1 MSKKEDT
8 ESTELKLPDE
18 KKLGISERF
27 DIDNPGEIFKFIQE
41 TFFPNMP
48 LEMISDLTLVDIDRL
63 MRTVNQIWLRMEINK
78 RYPEAQLQTDAYVSQ
93 MKEYLMLAVS
103 KKRGGRIEVLLHA
116 IGGMPMQQERKK
128 WFR

>member
-1 MSKKEDT
+1 MSKPENT
-8 ESTELKLPDE
+8 EPDLKMPDE

-41 TFFPNMP
+41 TFYPNMP
-48 LEMISDLTLVDIDRL
+48 LEMISDLSPMEIDRL

-78 RYPEAQLQTDAYVSQ
+78 LYPNAQLQTDAYVNQ

-103 KKRGGRIEVLLHA
+103 KKRGGRTEVLLHA
-116 IGGMPMQQERKK
+116 IGGMPVQQERKR

>member
-1 MSKKEDT
+1 MSKKD
-8 ESTELKLPDE
+8 SDLDDIKMPDE
-18 KKLGISERF
+18 KKFGISERF

-41 TFFPNMP
+41 TFYPNMP

-78 RYPEAQLQTDAYVSQ
+78 RYPTAKLQTDAYTSQ
-93 MKEYLMLAVS
+93 MKEYLMLSVS
-103 KKRGGRIEVLLHA
+103 KKRGGRSEVLLHA
-116 IGGMPMQQERKK
+116 IGGMPVQQERKR

>member
-1 MSKKEDT
+1 MSKKEDS
-8 ESTELKLPDE
+8 EPDLKMPDE

-27 DIDNPGEIFKFIQE
+27 DIDNPGEVFKFIQE
-41 TFFPNMP
+41 TFYPNMP
-48 LEMISDLTLVDIDRL
+48 LEMISDLTSVDIDRL
-63 MRTVNQIWLRMEINK
+63 MRTVNQIWLRIESNK

-103 KKRGGRIEVLLHA
+103 KKRGGRTEVLLHA
-116 IGGMPMQQERKK
+116 IGGMPVKEERKR

>member
-1 MSKKEDT
+1 MSKPENT
-8 ESTELKLPDE
+8 EPDLKMPDE

-48 LEMISDLTLVDIDRL
+48 LEMISDLSPMEIDRL

-78 RYPEAQLQTDAYVSQ
+78 LYRNAQLQTDAYVSQ

-103 KKRGGRIEVLLHA
+103 KKRGGRVEVLLHA
-116 IGGMPMQQERKK
+116 IGGMPVQQERKR